1 MAQTNIS
8 RIADMIVPEV
18 MADMISAKVEEKV
31 IVSKIAKVDTTLQGT
46 AGNEVTVPQ
55 YKYIGDAEDI
65 AEGVAMGTAKLETGS
80 TSFTIK
86 KAGKGVAITDEAVLS
101 GYGDP
106 VGEAQK
112 QLAMSIANKIEK
124 DVVAVITTPSE
135 SVGDGKVQ
143 LIYGN
148 GSTQI
153 SYAGVVDAED
163 MFDEEVS
170 SDKVLYV
177 HPKQMTKLRKDTD
190 FISAD
195 KYDGKVMTSGEVGK
209 IGTCRVVRSK
219 KIPCIEY
226 TKDNTS
232 GTIEIVADSVTEN
245 TTKKHLATIQPV
257 TLEKLA
263 VGDKVTALANPYYLN
278 PMVKLTNDSETEADA
293 PAVTIYLKR
302 DTQVEKERHADSGTT
317 DIYTNKHYG
326 VALTN
331 TTKVVIAKFK
341 K

>member
-1 MAQTNIS
+1 MAVTKIEDLIN
-8 RIADMIVPEV
+8 PEV
-18 MADMISAKVEEKV
+18 LAPMISAKIEKKI
-31 IVSKIAKVDTTLQGT
+31 IVSKIAKVDTTLQGQP
-46 AGNEVTVPQ
+46 GNEVTVPQ

-86 KAGKGVAITDEAVLS
+86 KAGKGVSITDEAILS

-106 VGEAQK
+106 VGESEK
-112 QLAMSIANKIEK
+112 QLSTAIANKIDN
-124 DVVAVITTPSE
+124 DVMTVLTKAYHE
-135 SVGDGKVQ
+135 STAPDGVQ
-143 LIYGN
+143 LIAGD
-148 GSTQI
+148 GTAQI

-163 MFDEEVS
+163 LFDEEVS
-170 SDKVLYV
+170 SDKILYV
-177 HPKQMTKLRKDTD
+177 HPKQMTKLRKDAD

-219 KIPCIEY
+219 KVPL
-226 TKDNTS
+226 DSTS
-232 GTIEIVADSVTEN
+232 A
-245 TTKKHLATIQPV
+245 
-257 TLEKLA
+257 
-263 VGDKVTALANPYYLN
+263 YYLC
-278 PMVKLTNDSETEADA
+278 PMVKLTNDAETEQDA

-302 DTQVEKERHADSGTT
+302 DTMVERERKADSGITNLF
-317 DIYTNKHYG
+317 TNKHYG

-331 TTKVVIAKFK
+331 TSKVVLCKFK

>member
-1 MAQTNIS
+1 MAQTNITK
-8 RIADMIVPEV
+8 IADMIVPEV

-65 AEGVAMGTAKLETGS
+65 AEGVAMGTVKLETGS

-86 KAGKGVAITDEAVLS
+86 KAGKGVAITDEAILS

-112 QLAMSIANKIEK
+112 QLAMSITNKIEK
-124 DVVAVITTPSE
+124 DVVEVITTPSE
-135 SVGDGKVQ
+135 SEGDGKVQ
-143 LIYGN
+143 MIAGD
-148 GSTQI
+148 GTAQI

-177 HPKQMTKLRKDTD
+177 HPKQMTKLRKDAD

-195 KYDGKVMTSGEVGK
+195 KYDGKVMTSGEIGK

-219 KIPCIEY
+219 KVPMDE
-226 TKDNTS
+226 T
-232 GTIEIVADSVTEN
+232 GA
-245 TTKKHLATIQPV
+245 
-257 TLEKLA
+257 
-263 VGDKVTALANPYYLN
+263 YYLN

>member
-1 MAQTNIS
+1 MANNVTKIS
-8 RIADMIVPEV
+8 DLIVPEV

-31 IVSKIAKVDTTLQGT
+31 IISKIAKVDTTLQGQP
-46 AGNEVTVPQ
+46 GNEVTVPQ
-55 YKYIGDAEDI
+55 YKYIGDAEDV

-86 KAGKGVAITDEAVLS
+86 KAGKGVSITDEAILS

-106 VGEAQK
+106 VGEANR
-112 QLAMSIANKIEK
+112 QLATAIANKIDN
-124 DVVAVITTPSE
+124 DVVAVINKEYKASTAE
-135 SVGDGKVQ
+135 DGVK
-143 LIYGN
+143 LIYD
-148 GSTQI
+148 GSTKVI

-163 MFDEEVS
+163 LFDEEVS
-170 SDKVLYV
+170 SDKVIYV
-177 HPKQMTKLRKDTD
+177 HPKQMTQLRKDPD

-219 KIPCIEY
+219 KV
-226 TKDNTS
+226 KLDSTS
-232 GTIEIVADSVTEN
+232 A
-245 TTKKHLATIQPV
+245 
-257 TLEKLA
+257 
-263 VGDKVTALANPYYLN
+263 YYLN
-278 PMVKLTNDSETEADA
+278 PIVKLTNDAETEEDA

-302 DTQVEKERHADSGTT
+302 DTQVERERKADSGITN
-317 DIYTNKHYG
+317 IFTNKHYG

-331 TTKVVIAKFK
+331 TTKVVLAKFK